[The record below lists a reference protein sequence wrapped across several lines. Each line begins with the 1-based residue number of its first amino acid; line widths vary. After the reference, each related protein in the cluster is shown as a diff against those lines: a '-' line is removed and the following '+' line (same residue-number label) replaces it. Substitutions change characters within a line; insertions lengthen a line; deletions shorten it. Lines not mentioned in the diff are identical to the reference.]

1 MLKRPFVNTAAL
13 VIFVL
18 LLIANY
24 LTSIPWWGFA
34 LVPFV
39 WFWITLCGS
48 FLIRWDYH
56 FPSLHA
62 NKDILEN
69 KVAITFDDG
78 PNDYCTPKVLKLL
91 NDYNAK
97 ATFFCVGQQVEKHPE
112 ILKEIIKAGHSV
124 GNHTFTHAKSFGFF
138 SYKQVINELQKTTLL
153 IKKRT
158 GLETKLYRPCFAVT
172 NPTIEKAVNT
182 LKLHSIGWSV
192 RSLDTTPRPAP
203 MVLKRITSKIS
214 KGDVVLLHDTSDKTV
229 AVLEQLLLFLQ
240 EKQLQSVP
248 VDQLLNIQPYA

>member
-1 MLKRPFVNTAAL
+1 MLKRTFVNRAAFL
-13 VIFVL
+13 ILAL

-24 LTSIPWWGFA
+24 ITPIPWWGFA

-62 NKDILEN
+62 NKTIPEN

-78 PNDYCTPKVLKLL
+78 PNEYCTPKVLKLL
-91 NDYNAK
+91 AAYDAQ
-97 ATFFCVGQQVEKHPE
+97 ATFFCVGQQIEKHPE
-112 ILKEIIKAGHSV
+112 ILKDIIEAGHSV
-124 GNHTFTHAKSFGFF
+124 GNHTFTHAKSFGFY
-138 SYKQVINELQKTTLL
+138 SYQRVLNELQKTTRL
-153 IKKRT
+153 IKELT

-172 NPTIEKAVNT
+172 NPTIQKAVSA
-182 LKLHSIGWSV
+182 LQLHCIGWNV